1 MKDPVIKPGEI
12 GAAFSFVAIL
22 AFFLWL
28 ISTLSGCAP
37 ASPVHAQQRV
47 EMDAVRALKDI
58 ARETKLLRQ
67 EVAKIRQRCNDPLG
81 GI

>member
-1 MKDPVIKPGEI
+1 MKTKLVLALLAGLALGQLAPV
-12 GAAFSFVAIL
+12 GAQ
-22 AFFLWL
+22 
-28 ISTLSGCAP
+28 T
-37 ASPVHAQQRV
+37 RV

-67 EVAKIRQRCNDPLG
+67 EVAQIRRRCNDPLG